1 MSRWS
6 PKEIRQL
13 RVELG
18 LTQERMAHKLGVS
31 FATVNRWEKGR
42 AAPTGLSL
50 DILDTAQK
58 EVVPVLPVYEWKP
71 EPPPV
76 KVRKKTTRKKA
87 KRKKSKKAKRKRA
100 KKVA

>member
-1 MSRWS
+1 
-6 PKEIRQL
+6 
-13 RVELG
+13 
-18 LTQERMAHKLGVS
+18 MAHKLGVS

-58 EVVPVLPVYEWKP
+58 DVVTVLPVYEWKP
-71 EPPPV
+71 DPLPV
-76 KVRKKTTRKKA
+76 KVRKRTRKKT

>member
-42 AAPTGLSL
+42 SAPTGLSL

-58 EVVPVLPVYEWKP
+58 EVVTVLPVYEWKP